1 MKLRS
6 KKTLPPGGFAYTDP
20 NKGLKFDGSV
30 SFLEQVGIV
39 SRYRKANQFP
49 RASTVEV
56 SEDIEAFTCQRVP
69 DFCSPSESGEDKK
82 KGLGFLPKSIHGLV
96 SRAASESS
104 RIAVGARIL
113 NEWRM
118 EGPDPV
124 AQEQSEQRAAI
135 CALCPYNQPESS
147 FSIVGAAAETFKAL
161 MAVRAHK
168 KIQTQHDDK
177 LGVCDV
183 CGCHLKLKVHT
194 PIELVESGTPE
205 DMLQMFP
212 KICWVRTE
220 IERNQNTPTP

>member
-6 KKTLPPGGFAYTDP
+6 RKTLPPGGFTYTDP
-20 NKGLKFDGSV
+20 NKGLTFDGSV

-39 SRYRKANQFP
+39 SRYRKANNFP
-49 RASTVEV
+49 RPSPVEV
-56 SEDIEAFTCQRVP
+56 SEDLEAFTCARLP
-69 DFCSPSESGEDKK
+69 DFCSPSESAEDKK
-82 KGLGFLPKSIHGLV
+82 KGPGFLPQSLQRLV
-96 SRAASESS
+96 SRAAGAGS
-104 RIAVGARIL
+104 RVAVGARIL

-124 AQEQSEQRAAI
+124 APDKAEARASV
-135 CALCPYNQPESS
+135 CAMCPYNQPEAS

-161 MAVRAHK
+161 MEVRARK
-168 KIQTQHDDK
+168 KIQTSNDEK

-194 PIELVESGTPE
+194 PLELVESGTPE

-220 IERNQNTPTP
+220 IENKP